1 MSWSQKVN
9 IKYKPK
15 PKIHDTDHVSTVYC
29 LVLHI
34 VPSLLLI
41 YNTYIIPSACTNT
54 LLMYR

>member
-34 VPSLLLI
+34 MPSLLLI
-41 YNTYIIPSACTNT
+41 YNTYIIH
-54 LLMYR
+54 LRVQIQY

>member
-15 PKIHDTDHVSTVYC
+15 PKIHDTDHVSNVYC

-34 VPSLLLI
+34 VPSLLLT
-41 YNTYIIPSACTNT
+41 YNTYIIH
-54 LLMYR
+54 LHVQIQY